1 MIKLHRALMAGALL
15 VLAAAPAQAASEV
28 AGSLA
33 LSAGDVTTS
42 NSDLS
47 TLGVVVKSDDS
58 IVLSPAQNKGYFAGI
73 SKFTSFGATEL
84 DTANLTSFS
93 FTNTAYGTFTTTS
106 GVIVNRT
113 AGFLNVYLLG
123 TFSPTG
129 SDPLAGPAS
138 VQVTYTSAPDG
149 TISGGFVL
157 NAPPT
162 GIIPEPASIAMA
174 GIGLAAAGLVRVL
187 RKRSV

>member
-1 MIKLHRALMAGALL
+1 MAGALL
-15 VLAAAPAQAASEV
+15 VLAAVPAQAASQV
-28 AGSLA
+28 AGSLP
-33 LSAGDVTTS
+33 LSAAGVTTT
-42 NSDLS
+42 NADLS
-47 TLGVVVKSDDS
+47 TVGVVVNSTDS
-58 IVLSPAQNKGYFAGI
+58 LVLSPALAKGYFAGI
-73 SKFTSFGATEL
+73 ANLTSFGATSL

-93 FTNTAYGTFTTTS
+93 FSNATYGTFTTTS
-106 GVIVNRT
+106 GVIVNAT

-129 SDPLAGPAS
+129 ADPLPGPAS
-138 VQVTYTSAPDG
+138 VQVTYTAAPDG

-162 GIIPEPASIAMA
+162 PLVPEPASIAMA